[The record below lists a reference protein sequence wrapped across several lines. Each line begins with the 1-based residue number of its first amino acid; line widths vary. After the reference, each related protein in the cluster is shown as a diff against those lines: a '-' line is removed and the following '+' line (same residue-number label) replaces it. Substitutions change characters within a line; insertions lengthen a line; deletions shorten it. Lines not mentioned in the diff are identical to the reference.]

1 MPASAATWPA
11 APPPNRGRHS
21 LRPIWATTRRKNP
34 SCCVEY
40 VRQGE
45 RLNDTARET
54 GSGIQSCRRTRAP
67 PIFIR
72 LREVA
77 RECSSD
83 ERLEIMSRNVIRSI
97 LMLGSITAVVVA
109 AWTVAPLALGK
120 SDQDPGCTLVGP
132 EEPLEM
138 NTVLISDVRAK
149 TVAMEKEVIACSD
162 ASFIID
168 METFIEIIQQG
179 SKVVAKRVEVTQCFK
194 ELRPVLRQGTVR
206 CSRPRSVPIGPVDP
220 APLRECKALPSP
232 SDPVEMNTV
241 TLGSLVKTV
250 KVDKENFLCGGTIF
264 VKDLYL
270 FTEIIERVSRSGVKP
285 IIKRYEGIVCT
296 KNVSDFVLERCN
308 PFPTT

>member
-21 LRPIWATTRRKNP
+21 LRPIWATTRRENP

-45 RLNDTARET
+45 RRNDTARGT
-54 GSGIQSCRRTRAP
+54 GSGRQRCRRTRAP

-83 ERLEIMSRNVIRSI
+83 ERLEIMSRNVISI
-97 LMLGSITAVVVA
+97 LMLGSITAVFVA

-120 SDQDPGCTLVGP
+120 SDQGPGCTLVGP

-138 NTVLISDVRAK
+138 NTVSISDVSAK

-162 ASFIID
+162 ASFIVD
-168 METFIEIIQQG
+168 METFIEIIQRG
-179 SKVVAKRVEVTQCFK
+179 SKVVAKGVEVTQCFK
-194 ELRPVLRQGTVR
+194 ELRPSPRQGTVR
-206 CSRPRSVPIGPVDP
+206 CSRPRSVPIGPVDR

-232 SDPVEMNTV
+232 RDPVEMNTV
-241 TLGSLVKTV
+241 RLGSLVKTI
-250 KVDKENFLCGGTIF
+250 KVDKENFQCGMLF